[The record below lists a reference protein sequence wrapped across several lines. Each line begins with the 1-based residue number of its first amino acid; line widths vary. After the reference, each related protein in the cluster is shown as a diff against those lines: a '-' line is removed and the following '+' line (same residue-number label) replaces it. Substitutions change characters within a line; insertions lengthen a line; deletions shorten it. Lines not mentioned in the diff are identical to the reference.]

1 VSIVVDGRIERGLDS
16 DQVRARLRALVL
28 QRREKSPK
36 REVEFT

>member
-1 VSIVVDGRIERGLDS
+1 
-16 DQVRARLRALVL
+16 VRARLRALVL